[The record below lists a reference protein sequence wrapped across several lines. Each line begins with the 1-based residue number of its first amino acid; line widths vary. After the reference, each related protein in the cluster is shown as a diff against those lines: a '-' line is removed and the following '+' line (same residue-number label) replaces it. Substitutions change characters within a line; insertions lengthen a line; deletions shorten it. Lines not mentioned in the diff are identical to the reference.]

1 MAVLCALT
9 SVFSLASMFTPPI
22 FAVIPLTG
30 AVELMDDVL
39 DSHEKDGLRPLKLN
53 RLRRSDRL
61 LLMIP

>member
-1 MAVLCALT
+1 
-9 SVFSLASMFTPPI
+9 MFTPPI

-53 RLRRSDRL
+53 RLRLSDRL